1 MSLQSPLHGVRVLVT
16 SGGQG
21 IGRATVEHLLAAGA
35 TVAVHYF
42 SSAVRPED
50 FSAPERVHCFQAD
63 LRQRAAAAGMVTA
76 AVEALGGLDALVNNA
91 GSLIGRRRAA
101 EVEPAFWQDSVDL
114 NVSSMM
120 WVTQAALPALTAEAG
135 SSIVNLASLAGRKGG
150 HAGSLVY
157 STMKGA
163 VLTWTRALATELGP
177 QGVRVN
183 ALAPGLILGTSFHAK
198 HTTDASARETIAG
211 IPLGRAGNPDDIA
224 RAVGFFVAERH
235 GFITGATLDLNGGV
249 YGC

>member
-1 MSLQSPLHGVRVLVT
+1 MRVLIT

-21 IGRATVEHLLAAGA
+21 IGRATVEHLLAGGA

-42 SSAVRPED
+42 SSQVEPRD
-50 FSAPERVHCFQAD
+50 FSSPERVFCFQAD
-63 LRQRAAAAGMVTA
+63 LRKREDAHAMVQA
-76 AVEALGGLDALVNNA
+76 AVQALGGLDALVNNA
-91 GSLIGRRRAA
+91 GSLIGRRQAA
-101 EVEPAFWQDSVDL
+101 EVEPDFWQDSVDL

-120 WVTQAALPALTAEAG
+120 WVTQAALPSLVEAG
-135 SSIVNLASLAGRKGG
+135 RSSIVNLASLAGRKGG
-150 HAGSLVY
+150 HGGSLVY

-183 ALAPGLILGTSFHAK
+183 AVAPGLILGTSFHAT
-198 HTTDASARETIAG
+198 HTTPESAAETVAG
-211 IPLGRAGNPDDIA
+211 IPLGRAGNPDDVA
-224 RAVGFFVAERH
+224 RTICFFVAERG

-249 YGC
+249 YSA